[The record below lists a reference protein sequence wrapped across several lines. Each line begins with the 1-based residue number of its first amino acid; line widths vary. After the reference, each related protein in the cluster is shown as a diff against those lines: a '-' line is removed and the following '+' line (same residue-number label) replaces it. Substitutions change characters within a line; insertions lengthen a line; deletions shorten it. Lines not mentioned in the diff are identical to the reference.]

1 MEHVVSNLFGRR
13 GGGLPRRLESRVL
26 LRLRLEEAV
35 ALKRMN
41 RFVVEASAS
50 GRTLMLHTRNTGRL
64 LDLIYPGSRLLYKP
78 RKTPRTS
85 GVIIG
90 VLIEGERAAIIDPPT
105 QTMAFEEAWSRGLI
119 SWLRGWRQA
128 AKEVIHLGSRIDYAL
143 ESAEGRGLLELKSAV
158 YLSREG
164 LCMYP
169 NTVSE
174 RGRRHVEA
182 LAEAARSGLRAVIA
196 FVAAHPL
203 CTGFRPCC
211 EVDPQLCTLLR
222 EAREAGVE
230 VYAAKMHLRSGQVIL
245 DSDNIPVSL

>member
-1 MEHVVSNLFGRR
+1 
-13 GGGLPRRLESRVL
+13 LEPHVL
-26 LRLRLEEAV
+26 LRLALEEAV
-35 ALKRMN
+35 ALRRLN
-41 RFVVEASAS
+41 RFVVEASTPL
-50 GRTLMLHTRNTGRL
+50 GTLRLHTRNKNSST
-64 LDLIYPGSRLLYKP
+64 LISPGSTLLYAH
-78 RKTPRTS
+78 RERGRTT
-85 GVIIG
+85 GVI
-90 VLIEGERAAIIDPPT
+90 VAVRVGEEAAAIIDPAT
-105 QTMAFEEAWSRGLI
+105 QAAAFEEAWARGLVG
-119 SWLRGWRQA
+119 WLRGWRA
-128 AKEVIHLGSRIDYAL
+128 SARETRYRGSRIDYAI
-143 ESAEGRGLLELKSAV
+143 EGPGGWGLLELKSAV

-169 NTVSE
+169 DTVSE

>member
-1 MEHVVSNLFGRR
+1 
-13 GGGLPRRLESRVL
+13 LEPHVL
-26 LRLRLEEAV
+26 LRLALEEAV
-35 ALKRMN
+35 ALRRLN
-41 RFVVEASAS
+41 RFVVEASTPL
-50 GRTLMLHTRNTGRL
+50 GTLRLHTRNTGRL
-64 LDLIYPGSRLLYKP
+64 VDLIYPGSTLLYAP
-78 RKTPRTS
+78 RERGRTR
-85 GVIIG
+85 GVI
-90 VLIEGERAAIIDPPT
+90 VAVRVGEEAAAIIDPPT
-105 QTMAFEEAWSRGLI
+105 QAAAFEEAWERGLVG
-119 SWLRGWRQA
+119 WLRGWRA
-128 AKEVIHLGSRIDYAL
+128 SARETRYRGSRIDYAI
-143 ESAEGRGLLELKSAV
+143 EGPGGWGLLELKSAV

-169 NTVSE
+169 DTVSE

-230 VYAAKMHLRSGQVIL
+230 VYATKMHLRRGEIIL
-245 DSDNIPVSL
+245 DTDSLPVRLE